1 MQNKIQL
8 NLKSIIGDK
17 KPHFLLAISGGIDSM
32 VMFDCFKKMSDE
44 YSFSVCHINHNYQD
58 NSLRMEMLVL
68 KSCGDS
74 VDCIIRQIS
83 SNDIKSNIESQFRN
97 LRYNTLERVRKKVN
111 ADYIVTAHHADDQAE
126 TILMKILNSSGFDG
140 LEAIRVKNNNI
151 LRPMINISKNEIN
164 EYARQE
170 KVEYLNDCSNDN
182 VAFTRNFLRKEV
194 FPSLKKVK
202 KNIHLPFLD
211 FSNRVKEVN
220 ELIDFAENT
229 LYDSKSFKKSRNV
242 IQIDREI
249 FTNLPFLVQLRVV
262 NKICYKEKINS
273 FTKTNIREI
282 KDFFIKNEVGSEK
295 KINEIFF
302 TIDRN
307 DIIIFKSL
315 NNNVYKQVAA
325 GKSIENKDFNF
336 SWNFD
341 KKPLRFNN
349 DSNIEYIDASS
360 LKDDLVIRSV
370 NKDDIFLPLGMQ
382 GSKKVDKFLKD
393 KKIPSFKRKQSLV
406 VCNSEEIIWVAGYQL
421 SDKYKIE
428 KKSKKF
434 AKLNFLRN

>member
-1 MQNKIQL
+1 M
-8 NLKSIIGDK
+8 
-17 KPHFLLAISGGIDSM
+17 
-32 VMFDCFKKMSDE
+32 
-44 YSFSVCHINHNYQD
+44 
-58 NSLRMEMLVL
+58 
-68 KSCGDS
+68 
-74 VDCIIRQIS
+74 
-83 SNDIKSNIESQFRN
+83 
-97 LRYNTLERVRKKVN
+97 
-111 ADYIVTAHHADDQAE
+111 
-126 TILMKILNSSGFDG
+126 
-140 LEAIRVKNNNI
+140 
-151 LRPMINISKNEIN
+151 
-164 EYARQE
+164 
-170 KVEYLNDCSNDN
+170 
-182 VAFTRNFLRKEV
+182 
-194 FPSLKKVK
+194 
-202 KNIHLPFLD
+202 
-211 FSNRVKEVN
+211 
-220 ELIDFAENT
+220 
-229 LYDSKSFKKSRNV
+229 
-242 IQIDREI
+242 
-249 FTNLPFLVQLRVV
+249 

-282 KDFFIKNEVGSEK
+282 KDFFIKNKVGSEK

-406 VCNSEEIIWVAGYQL
+406 VCNSEDIIWVAGYQL

>member
-1 MQNKIQL
+1 
-8 NLKSIIGDK
+8 
-17 KPHFLLAISGGIDSM
+17 
-32 VMFDCFKKMSDE
+32 
-44 YSFSVCHINHNYQD
+44 
-58 NSLRMEMLVL
+58 
-68 KSCGDS
+68 
-74 VDCIIRQIS
+74 
-83 SNDIKSNIESQFRN
+83 
-97 LRYNTLERVRKKVN
+97 
-111 ADYIVTAHHADDQAE
+111 
-126 TILMKILNSSGFDG
+126 MKILNSSGFDG